1 MKDAFGVSKTYKRKI
16 LKEVTTNGVTYGY
29 SRSKKKSKVS
39 KIVVRTPTRLVR
51 WMSDRYPRPADGI
64 DRLERQMNGPHGFDN
79 PVSVGF
85 TRKHNMTSDHR
96 AKAKKMGLKT
106 ETPLPTPKLVNG
118 HHRLGLAERKGQK
131 SMLVDWHLRPKHE
144 GNYVVQRDGE
154 WVDGPPPGGI
164 PKDRTKEVAAGAAA
178 VTAGGVGGSAFLVHR
193 HNKKKRVS
201 KSFPRYGMIKN
212 MPGKRRILKIE
223 GDMVHFEEEGVAS
236 RTAHRSRVTF
246 LKDKPLA
253 QPKWTQGTLFPKKP

>member
-29 SRSKKKSKVS
+29 SRSKS
-39 KIVVRTPTRLVR
+39 
-51 WMSDRYPRPADGI
+51 
-64 DRLERQMNGPHGFDN
+64 
-79 PVSVGF
+79 
-85 TRKHNMTSDHR
+85 
-96 AKAKKMGLKT
+96 
-106 ETPLPTPKLVNG
+106 
-118 HHRLGLAERKGQK
+118 
-131 SMLVDWHLRPKHE
+131 
-144 GNYVVQRDGE
+144 
-154 WVDGPPPGGI
+154 
-164 PKDRTKEVAAGAAA
+164 
-178 VTAGGVGGSAFLVHR
+178 
-193 HNKKKRVS
+193 KKRVR